1 MKPKA
6 TAKMNTKITKV
17 KMETKN
23 HQTKMETIDKKL
35 INDTI
40 YA

>member
-6 TAKMNTKITKV
+6 TAKMNNKITKV